1 MVNLREIVKK
11 IVPKKKEDI
20 TVRVI
25 VDVAESYKQLFKVIA
40 DLKEKDYDR
49 IGNTIKKI
57 SNQIDKRIAKL

>member
-20 TVRVI
+20 TIRVI

-40 DLKEKDYDR
+40 DLKEKDINNFVNVIER
-49 IGNTIKKI
+49 IANTI
-57 SNQIDKRIAKL
+57 NKRISK

>member
-49 IGNTIKKI
+49 IGSTIKKI

>member
-40 DLKEKDYDR
+40 YLKEKDYDR
-49 IGNTIKKI
+49 IGSTIKKI

>member
-49 IGNTIKKI
+49 IENTIKKI

>member
-49 IGNTIKKI
+49 IGSTIKKI
-57 SNQIDKRIAKL
+57 SNQIDKRIANL